1 MLWGVAC
8 WCNASP
14 IRRQHDSNIRCIR
27 GISLGKTINLF
38 WKIIMELVLASV
50 WAVLS
55 IILIDIVLAGDNAL
69 VIGMAAN
76 KLPPELR
83 KKAILWGTV
92 GAIGIRFASVAALTY
107 LLMIPGLR
115 LIGGAALLWIGWK
128 LVFDSGDHEVEAKDT
143 FWGAIST
150 IVVADAVMGIDN
162 ALGIAAAANGNWLFI
177 IFGLLI
183 SVPIIIFGASLVS
196 KLLEK
201 YPDSVFVGSF
211 VLFAVAFQMAI
222 KEPLLQDWLAPLALW
237 VKSVLPWAAS
247 VVITA
252 VQYKKAR
259 M

>member
-1 MLWGVAC
+1 
-8 WCNASP
+8 
-14 IRRQHDSNIRCIR
+14 
-27 GISLGKTINLF
+27 
-38 WKIIMELVLASV
+38 MEFVLASV

-247 VVITA
+247 IVITA